1 MRFNNLRLKFFSQ
14 TLLLLSTTFCSA
26 YVLSNKSATLDIS
39 HPGVIAY
46 NEGRYQEAKEYF
58 VKQLQDYELKNESMI
73 YLSRIA
79 LETGDAQNA
88 ADHIEEALALT
99 PTDADEIVLSG
110 DIYCN
115 QAQQS
120 SMFAAISLAK
130 KCIAQYEIAIKHSPD
145 DANALLSAVRF
156 YLEAPGIA
164 GGSTKKGK
172 ELLEQLSVVS
182 PEHANTYRVFLLDNE
197 GETEAAIQLADE
209 LSKKEFQSAKS
220 QYELARFYRDKTL
233 YAKARPLFESL
244 LTKPITAQNKW
255 YVNDSLLQ
263 VGEILLSENRDIT
276 RSIALLTE
284 YKAKNTNPH
293 DQHYFWSS
301 WSLAQAYKANGNQD
315 KYAQL
320 VKKIQ
325 SEDYEKNADFAK
337 RFEAGIREN

>member
-1 MRFNNLRLKFFSQ
+1 MMRFNNLQLKFFNQ
-14 TLLLLSTTFCSA
+14 ALLLSLIFCSS
-26 YVLSNKSATLDIS
+26 YVLSNESANLDIGS
-39 HPGVIAY
+39 PGVIAY
-46 NEGRYQEAKEYF
+46 NEGRYQEATEYF
-58 VKQLQDYELKNESMI
+58 VKHLQDYELKNESLI

-79 LETGDAQNA
+79 LETGDAQA
-88 ADHIEEALALT
+88 AVEHIEAALKLE
-99 PTDADEIVLSG
+99 PTVVDEIVLSG

-120 SMFAAISLAK
+120 SMFAAIGLAK
-130 KCIAQYEIAIKHSPD
+130 KCIAQYEAAIKHSPD
-145 DANALLSAVRF
+145 DANALLSAIRF

-172 ELLEQLSVVS
+172 EVLEQLSVAS

-197 GETEAAIQLADE
+197 GKTEAAIQLADE

-263 VGEILLSENRDIT
+263 VGEILLAENRDIT

-284 YKAKNTNPH
+284 YKTKNTNSH
-293 DQHYFWSS
+293 DQHYFWST
-301 WSLAQAYKANGNQD
+301 WSLAQAYKVNGNQD
-315 KYAQL
+315 KYALL
-320 VKKIQ
+320 VKQIQ

-337 RFEAGIREN
+337 RFEASIREN

>member
-1 MRFNNLRLKFFSQ
+1 MKFNNLQMKFFSQ
-14 TLLLLSTTFCSA
+14 ALLLSSAFCSA
-26 YVLSNKSATLDIS
+26 YVLSNESATLTIGS
-39 HPGVIAY
+39 PGVVAY
-46 NEGRYQEAKEYF
+46 NEGRYQEATEYF
-58 VKQLQDYELKNESMI
+58 VKQLQDYELKNESLM

-79 LETGDAQNA
+79 LETGDVQTA
-88 ADHIEEALALT
+88 ADNIEEALALT

-120 SMFAAISLAK
+120 SIFTALGLAK
-130 KCIAQYEIAIKHSPD
+130 KCIAQYEAAIKHSPD
-145 DANALLSAVRF
+145 DADALLSAIRF
-156 YLEAPGIA
+156 YLEAPGVA

-172 ELLEQLSVVS
+172 ELLEHLRVVS

-197 GETEAAIQLADE
+197 GKSEAALQLADE

-233 YAKARPLFESL
+233 FAKARPLFESL

-255 YVNDSLLQ
+255 YINDSLLQ
-263 VGEILLSENRDIT
+263 VGEILLAENRDIT

-284 YKAKNTNPH
+284 YKTKNTNSH
-293 DQHYFWSS
+293 DQHYFWST
-301 WSLAQAYKANGNQD
+301 WSLALAYKANGNQD
-315 KYAQL
+315 KYEQL

-337 RFEAGIREN
+337 RFEAGIKEN

>member
-1 MRFNNLRLKFFSQ
+1 MRFNNLQRNFFGQ
-14 TLLLLSTTFCSA
+14 ALLLSFTFCSA
-26 YVLSNKSATLDIS
+26 SVLSNESDTLDIGS
-39 HPGVIAY
+39 PGVVAY
-46 NEGRYQEAKEYF
+46 NEGRYQEATEYF
-58 VKQLQDYELKNESMI
+58 AKQLQDYERKNESLI

-79 LETGDAQNA
+79 LETGDAQTA
-88 ADHIEEALALT
+88 ADNIEEALALI

-120 SMFAAISLAK
+120 SMFSALGLAK
-130 KCIAQYEIAIKHSPD
+130 KCIAQYELAIKNSPD
-145 DANALLSAVRF
+145 DADALLSAIRF

-172 ELLEQLSVVS
+172 ALLEQLSMVS

-197 GETEAAIQLADE
+197 GNTEAAMQLADE
-209 LSKKEFQSAKS
+209 LGKKEFHSAKN

-233 YAKARPLFESL
+233 YAKAKPLFESL
-244 LTKPITAQNKW
+244 LTKPITAKNKW

-263 VGEILLSENRDIT
+263 VGEILLAENRDIT

-284 YKAKNTNPH
+284 YKTKNTNSH
-293 DQHYFWSS
+293 DQHYFWST
-301 WSLAQAYKANGNQD
+301 WSLALAYKANGNQD

-320 VKKIQ
+320 VKIIQ
-325 SEDYEKNADFAK
+325 SEDYEKNVDFAK